1 MHSGSG
7 IYVLLKGRGRRE
19 VRHISIY
26 GRNVKNQSKQRE
38 EKMMRE
44 WMAKFREK
52 LKSNSGVGTI
62 EIILI
67 LVVLVALVLIFKN
80 QILALASTIFGQIG
94 KSVKSVY

>member
-1 MHSGSG
+1 M
-7 IYVLLKGRGRRE
+7 K
-19 VRHISIY
+19 
-26 GRNVKNQSKQRE
+26 K
-38 EKMMRE
+38 

-52 LKSNSGVGTI
+52 LQSNSGIGTI

-80 QILALASTIFGQIG
+80 QILALANTIFGQIG

>member
-1 MHSGSG
+1 
-7 IYVLLKGRGRRE
+7 
-19 VRHISIY
+19 
-26 GRNVKNQSKQRE
+26 
-38 EKMMRE
+38 MRE

-80 QILALASTIFGQIG
+80 QILAHASTIFGQIG

>member
-1 MHSGSG
+1 
-7 IYVLLKGRGRRE
+7 
-19 VRHISIY
+19 
-26 GRNVKNQSKQRE
+26 
-38 EKMMRE
+38 MRE

-80 QILALASTIFGQIG
+80 QILALASTIFGQNV
-94 KSVKSVY
+94 KSEKSVY

>member
-1 MHSGSG
+1 
-7 IYVLLKGRGRRE
+7 
-19 VRHISIY
+19 
-26 GRNVKNQSKQRE
+26 
-38 EKMMRE
+38 MRE

-67 LVVLVALVLIFKN
+67 LVVLVALVLIFKD
-80 QILALASTIFGQIG
+80 QILSLASTIFGQIG